1 MGWQPFGYTA
11 TARPGL
17 PNCNTAR
24 PPADTPRTPACP
36 LAAAVA
42 ALLGQRGKM
51 TDFRALAEKMRP
63 LLNEAKLKSRPE
75 SMTSRFDPHA
85 IVTTH
90 EFASNLDRDA
100 ATIDAKRCPMRV
112 RYIKFYFTVGGGGWG
127 CFS

>member
-1 MGWQPFGYTA
+1 MRFRGLTAIFGTLLP
-11 TARPGL
+11 RGL
-17 PNCNTAR
+17 PNCNTA

-42 ALLGQRGKM
+42 VLLGQRGKM

-90 EFASNLDRDA
+90 MNLLPISIAMPRPSTQNA
-100 ATIDAKRCPMRV
+100 A
-112 RYIKFYFTVGGGGWG
+112 
-127 CFS
+127 